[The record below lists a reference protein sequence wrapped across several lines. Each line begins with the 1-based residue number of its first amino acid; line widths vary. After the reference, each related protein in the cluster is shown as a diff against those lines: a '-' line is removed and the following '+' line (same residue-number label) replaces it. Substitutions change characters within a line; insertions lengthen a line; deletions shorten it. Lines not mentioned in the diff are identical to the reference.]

1 MRCSSLSL
9 FAAPFSNISMMA
21 SSKHFNA
28 GAVFRCSTD
37 IDGYEELNVIGTGAY
52 GTVYKARDRKNA
64 NQIVALKKVRVAL
77 TEDGI
82 PMNTLREIAL
92 LKQLGTFQHPN
103 IVKLL
108 DVCHGQRLE
117 REKQLVLFLVFEHLE
132 QDLSG
137 YIDSLPSSGMPA
149 RTLQKLAGE
158 LLTGVDFLH
167 SHRIIHR
174 DLKPPNCLVS
184 STGQLKLA
192 DFGLA
197 KTYDFEMKLTSVV
210 VTLWYRAPEILLS
223 QPYNS
228 AVDIWSS
235 GCIIAE
241 MFSRQALFPGQSEK
255 DQLDKIFSLT
265 GRPLPAQWPS
275 TVSYSIDSFPNR
287 SPRQPNYLCHQLC
300 ELSNDL
306 LSKMLAFDP
315 RKRKSADALLQ
326 HPYFKQEPL

>member
-1 MRCSSLSL
+1 M
-9 FAAPFSNISMMA
+9 AA
-21 SSKHFNA
+21 SKQFNM
-28 GAVFRCSTD
+28 GPVFRCSTD

-64 NQIVALKKVRVAL
+64 DQIVALKKVRVAL

-92 LKQLGTFQHPN
+92 LKQLETFKHPN

-149 RTLQKLAGE
+149 RTLQKLARE

-184 STGQLKLA
+184 STGELKLA

-241 MFSRQALFPGQSEK
+241 MFSKVALFPGQSEK
-255 DQLDKIFSLT
+255 DQLDKIFTLT
-265 GRPLPAQWPS
+265 GRPSVSQWPA
-275 TVSYSIDSFPNR
+275 TVSYSRDSFPHR
-287 SPRQPNYLCHQLC
+287 LQRQPRSLCHQLC
-300 ELSNDL
+300 EYSNDL
-306 LSKMLAFDP
+306 LSQMLAYDP
-315 RKRKSADALLQ
+315 RDRPSAFACLQ
-326 HPYFKQEPL
+326 HAYFQQEPL